1 MASKIGQ
8 FFKGKTVQR
17 SNEITSGK
25 NNVPVGKS
33 GRSGLGAFGGIFRK
47 YNQTPTPSKD
57 ASAFIDQEIS
67 DKEALNRKKYNSFR
81 AGNPDMF
88 VSYDEWDTM
97 VTTLGNMGDT
107 IEKFGYE
114 AFKQLIQDLHDEGTS
129 LSKSD
134 MSYVINESLSIMRN
148 SDKVFTQEDA
158 MDLLRER
165 IYLEYGN
172 I

>member
-1 MASKIGQ
+1 MASKIGK
-8 FFKGKTVQR
+8 FFRSIFVRR
-17 SNEITSGK
+17 SNDMTTRSTGSSRSSGT
-25 NNVPVGKS
+25 
-33 GRSGLGAFGGIFRK
+33 RSGLFGGIFGKFIR
-47 YNQTPTPSKD
+47 NFSIPSKD

-67 DKEALNRKKYNSFR
+67 DKEALNRRKYNSFR
-81 AGNPDMF
+81 QGNPDMF

-97 VTTLGNMGDT
+97 VTTLGTMGDT
-107 IEKFGYE
+107 VEKFGYE
-114 AFKQLIQDLHDEGTS
+114 AFKQLIQDLHDENVS

-134 MSYVINESLSIMRN
+134 MSYVINESLNIMRN
-148 SDKVFTQEDA
+148 SDKTYTQEDA

>member
-8 FFKGKTVQR
+8 FLKGRSVQR
-17 SNEITSGK
+17 SNDLTTGPAGAASPK
-25 NNVPVGKS
+25 T
-33 GRSGLGAFGGIFRK
+33 GRSGLGALGGIFRK

-57 ASAFIDQEIS
+57 ASAFIDQEIT
-67 DKEALNRKKYNSFR
+67 DKEALNRTKYNSFR

-88 VSYDEWDTM
+88 ISYDEWDMM
-97 VTTLGNMGDT
+97 VTNLGTMGDT

-134 MSYVINESLSIMRN
+134 MAYVINESLSIMRN

>member
-1 MASKIGQ
+1 MAP
-8 FFKGKTVQR
+8 QR
-17 SNEITSGK
+17 SNKLSTEKSVIPNK
-25 NNVPVGKS
+25 NVIS
-33 GRSGLGAFGGIFRK
+33 GRGVAPASRVSFINKIFGK
-47 YNQTPTPSKD
+47 YNKNYTGTAIPPKNAED
-57 ASAFIDQEIS
+57 FIDQEIS

-88 VSYDEWDTM
+88 ISYDEWDMM
-97 VTTLGNMGDT
+97 VTNLGTMGDT

-148 SDKVFTQEDA
+148 SDRVFTQEDA

>member
-1 MASKIGQ
+1 MAGKIGR
-8 FFKGKTVQR
+8 FFKSQSVRR
-17 SNEITSGK
+17 SNDLTTGPIGAASPKTAK
-25 NNVPVGKS
+25 
-33 GRSGLGAFGGIFRK
+33 SGLGSFGGIFKK
-47 YNQTPTPSKD
+47 YNQTKAPSKN
-57 ASAFIDQEIS
+57 AGAFIDQEIS

-107 IEKFGYE
+107 VEKFGYE

-134 MSYVINESLSIMRN
+134 MAYVINESISIMRN
-148 SDKVFTQEDA
+148 SDRTFTQEDA